1 MTQRIK
7 QLVASR
13 AFQVSQLRLR
23 RPSAFA
29 EPPETFAKAFKP

>member
-13 AFQVSQLRLR
+13 AFHVSRLRLR
-23 RPSAFA
+23 RPIAFA
-29 EPPETFAKAFKP
+29 EPPEAFAKAFKP